1 MANVYDLLGKKFS
14 KRFCEKKISQIF
26 SQQKKFLPKFRN
38 RKKISKKSWLHP
50 FLKRALIEKLPKKT

>member
-26 SQQKKFLPKFRN
+26 SQQKKFYRNSGTVKKFQKN
-38 RKKISKKSWLHP
+38 PGSTH
-50 FLKRALIEKLPKKT
+50 F